1 MVIGGS
7 VEIRV
12 NGPMLKLKLVLF
24 AETQGILLV
33 RLSTNSVAVQCSALS
48 PMRKF
53 AKPYPGSWITE
64 KDSSQDEPVYEPSSR
79 AFMVRLLPIG
89 AAYSIAALAVSFG
102 TLRMGTLLQW
112 PGPLQSGKLYPEF
125 ASDPT

>member
-33 RLSTNSVAVQCSALS
+33 RLFTNSVAVQRSALS
-48 PMRKF
+48 PTRKF
-53 AKPYPGSWITE
+53 AMP
-64 KDSSQDEPVYEPSSR
+64 
-79 AFMVRLLPIG
+79 
-89 AAYSIAALAVSFG
+89 
-102 TLRMGTLLQW
+102 
-112 PGPLQSGKLYPEF
+112 
-125 ASDPT
+125 